1 MSRLSLLPACL
12 VFLVSCGGSDY
23 EIDPLAAEQWYLSGS
38 ARDADVVH
46 INLNQPWYKGRGV
59 LVATVDNG
67 IDVFHED
74 LQANIGKGSYSY
86 LPEEYGFSQA
96 ADHGTATAGII
107 AAVEGN
113 GKGIKGIAPQARI
126 IGFNALRL
134 ATVSNLAD
142 ALVREK
148 EHVWISNNSWGDIN
162 SWGEPLALKSLIRD
176 ALIDGVT
183 DGRNGRGIVYVFAAG
198 NGDGVVN
205 DLPIDN
211 VNYSGLVNNRYT
223 IPVCAIDEYGK
234 KAVYSEKGA
243 TLIVCVPSKGRAEGL
258 GITTTDVTG
267 EDGYNPTLFP
277 DDFENQGYTGNFG
290 GTSAAAPMVSGVV
303 ALMLEANPRLSWR
316 DVRIILAR
324 SARRNDASDVDWIEN
339 GAGYLVNHQYGFGL
353 VDADRAVQFAA
364 EWAGVGDEKM
374 LEYQQNVGEP
384 IPDGKNDGVQS
395 EIFVDGDLYIEFVDI
410 FFDASDHPNLGDL
423 DIVLTSPEGTE
434 SVLAEQHNE
443 MFGVF
448 QYNNWRFGT
457 MRHLGERSR
466 GEWQLKA
473 VDRAEGGSGTFIKW
487 QIKLYGTRKNHQ

>member
-1 MSRLSLLPACL
+1 MSRSSLFSACL
-12 VFLVSCGGSDY
+12 IFLSGCGGSNY
-23 EIDPLAAEQWYLSGS
+23 ESDPLVTEQWYLSGS
-38 ARDADVVH
+38 DLDGNMVH
-46 INLNQPWYKGRGV
+46 INLNQHYYKGRGV

-74 LQANIGKGSYSY
+74 LRANIGEGSYSY
-86 LPEEYGFSQA
+86 LPEEYGFSQK
-96 ADHGTATAGII
+96 ADHGTATAVII
-107 AAVEGN
+107 AAIEGN
-113 GKGIKGIAPQARI
+113 GKGIKGIAPQVRI

-148 EHVWISNNSWGDIN
+148 ERVWISNNSWGDIN

-183 DGRNGRGIVYVFAAG
+183 DGRSGRGIAYVFAAG
-198 NGDGVVN
+198 NGDGVIN

-223 IPVCAIDEYGK
+223 IPICAVDEYGK
-234 KAVYSEKGA
+234 KAAYSEKGA
-243 TLIVCVPSKGRAEGL
+243 TLIVCAPSKGRVEGV

-277 DDFENQGYTGNFG
+277 DDFENRGYTGNFG

-303 ALMLEANPRLSWR
+303 ALMLEANSRLSWR

-324 SARRNDASDVDWIEN
+324 SARRNDSSDSDWVRN
-339 GAGYLVNHQYGFGL
+339 GAGYPVNHKYGFGL
-353 VDADRAVQFAA
+353 VDADRAVQLAK
-364 EWAGVGDEKM
+364 EWAGVGDEKI
-374 LEYQQNVGEP
+374 LEYQQDVGEP
-384 IPDGKNDGVQS
+384 IPDGENDGVQN
-395 EIFVDGDLYIEFVDI
+395 EILVDEDLHIEFVEV

-466 GEWQLKA
+466 GKWQLKV
-473 VDRAEGGSGTFIKW
+473 VDKAAGGSGTFINW
-487 QIKLYGTRKNHQ
+487 RIKVYGTRENHS